1 MPLPLTARATGSAPR
16 ARSSTAPRAEEGTM
30 LWLAFLALLL
40 LWPATAWGTW
50 AEWLEKHAPL
60 QEGQSSAWDRL
71 DGRN

>member
-1 MPLPLTARATGSAPR
+1 
-16 ARSSTAPRAEEGTM
+16 M

-60 QEGQSSAWDRL
+60 QDGELSAWDRL